1 MTSRDEINIII
12 CGVGGQGVVVMSVL
26 LGNAAVKDGIEV
38 KGSEVLG
45 MAQRGGSVFSNI
57 RLGSTAIAPLTP
69 EGKCDVMVAVEP
81 SEALRNIQYLGAKSV
96 VVLNSRA
103 VIPYTVFMGKSKYPK
118 QEDILAKLRKV
129 TDRVI
134 ELDATSLAEEA
145 GSIQAANVV
154 MMGALF
160 GSELVPITVATAK
173 AVIEARFP
181 VKAAATNLKAFDRG
195 YELVQ
200 KVLKGATV

>member
-1 MTSRDEINIII
+1 MNTAQNFMLT
-12 CGVGGQGVVVMSVL
+12 GVGGQGTL
-26 LGNAAVKDGIEV
+26 LASNILAEVGLQAGYDVK
-38 KGSEVLG
+38 KSEVHG

-57 RLGSTAIAPLTP
+57 RLGGKAIAPLTP
-69 EGKCDVMVAVEP
+69 EGRGDVMVAVEP

-118 QEDILAKLRKV
+118 LEDILAKLRKV

-134 ELDATSLAEEA
+134 ELDATKLAEAA
-145 GSIQAANVV
+145 GNILSANVV

-160 GSELVPITVATAK
+160 GSALVPITVATAR

-181 VKAAATNLKAFDRG
+181 AKAAATNLKAFSMG
-195 YELVQ
+195 YELVK
-200 KVLKGATV
+200 KVLKDATA